1 MNVICSSR
9 ERRIMEF
16 LSLEMQKIE
25 APIASKQKESE
36 VTFFIDQTNRVN
48 FRFPPGLGRSRLSPL
63 ARSRLPQPG
72 ARKHHCVLWEVTRE
86 NAAGWLYELH
96 QKDKGRFQ
104 VQENKSVVICVW
116 MLWEGVIVLFGP
128 EVVLGIVFG
137 ERAISCS
144 RVHLHMLLVHVYR
157 IWHK

>member
-16 LSLEMQKIE
+16 LSLEMQEIE
-25 APIASKQKESE
+25 SPIASKQKESE
-36 VTFFIDQTNRVN
+36 VKNSASLYSSIRRTALISVFS
-48 FRFPPGLGRSRLSPL
+48 PGLGRSRLSPL

-72 ARKHHCVLWEVTRE
+72 ARKHHRVLREVTRE

-96 QKDKGRFQ
+96 QKDKGRLQ

-116 MLWEGVIVLFGP
+116 MLREGVM
-128 EVVLGIVFG
+128 
-137 ERAISCS
+137 A
-144 RVHLHMLLVHVYR
+144 
-157 IWHK
+157 